1 MNEYK
6 ILIADDNI
14 TLAELLKTYIDKN
27 SNFEVLDITTNSKEQ
42 IELTK
47 ELNPDIVI
55 TDIER
60 KGETI
65 SGMDIILDSEK
76 KNRKEKY
83 IIITASSKEEI
94 LIKNNYEMPSNV
106 LEYIRK
112 PFDFYGLIKILN
124 NFYK

>member
-112 PFDFYGLIKILN
+112 PFDFCNLIKILN